1 MSYVRSSSS
10 PSMVLSMDVSALAGV
25 LLALLVMML
34 VIQPDTSIVR
44 PGISDM
50 GECYGGDDDYCRVS
64 WRTVIIPASG
74 KPYLADEPD
83 VAMAPWDT
91 LAERVR
97 PGKSGTVVGWLV
109 KPADGARVE
118 AVVDAIHHL
127 RAQQSGPVALT
138 GETP

>member
-10 PSMVLSMDVSALAGV
+10 LPMALSMDVSALAGV

-44 PGISDM
+44 PGISDL
-50 GECYGGDDDYCRVS
+50 GECFGGDDDYCGVS

-74 KPYLADEPD
+74 KPYLADEPN
-83 VAMAPWDT
+83 VALAPWDT
-91 LAERVR
+91 LAGRVR
-97 PGKSGTVVGWLV
+97 PGKSGTIIGWRL
-109 KPADGARVE
+109 KPADGAKVDTVVE
-118 AVVDAIHHL
+118 VIHHL